1 MASADFCRFS
11 RTSLYG
17 LPM

>member
-11 RTSLYG
+11 RTSLHG
-17 LPM
+17 LPI